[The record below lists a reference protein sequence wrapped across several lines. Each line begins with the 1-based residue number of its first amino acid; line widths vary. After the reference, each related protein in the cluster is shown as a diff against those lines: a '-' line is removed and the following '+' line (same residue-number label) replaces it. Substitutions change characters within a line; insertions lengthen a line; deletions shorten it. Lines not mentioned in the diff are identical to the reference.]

1 MFSTTNTASVSSSSS
16 SSSKHSSTS
25 SANSVTK
32 TTTAAATTTSADKN
46 QKPLYS
52 GLNSEAMARMAVYSA
67 FTQSPN
73 QLISKYKV
81 QKIIGFGSNGVV
93 LAAFFNATPVAIKII
108 YKSKTST
115 NAPVPAEIDI
125 LKQFGSNSASTHL
138 LQYIEDW
145 QDQSAFYV
153 VTELHGA
160 DWLKN
165 TGSSTLRPVTFGLT
179 HNNVFLRLS
188 LPISTGSS
196 DLWAWSYAHRAHM
209 YATTGSPILPLEPVK
224 KIVKQIENILVGQN
238 TSVRLADFGHA
249 KHASLGIKHYG
260 TLEVS
265 APEFL
270 PDSHFVSGELDGRA
284 ADVFALGIVLFSLV
298 NATGEVPSVVRQVLA
313 GQVGYAA
320 LVSCDFG
327 EYPLDEVPDLDEDG
341 WDLLFAMTRV
351 DPTTRV
357 SITQVL
363 AHPFFADVVV

>member
-1 MFSTTNTASVSSSSS
+1 
-16 SSSKHSSTS
+16 
-25 SANSVTK
+25 
-32 TTTAAATTTSADKN
+32 
-46 QKPLYS
+46 
-52 GLNSEAMARMAVYSA
+52 
-67 FTQSPN
+67 
-73 QLISKYKV
+73 
-81 QKIIGFGSNGVV
+81 
-93 LAAFFNATPVAIKII
+93 
-108 YKSKTST
+108 
-115 NAPVPAEIDI
+115 
-125 LKQFGSNSASTHL
+125 
-138 LQYIEDW
+138 
-145 QDQSAFYV
+145 
-153 VTELHGA
+153 
-160 DWLKN
+160 
-165 TGSSTLRPVTFGLT
+165 
-179 HNNVFLRLS
+179 
-188 LPISTGSS
+188 
-196 DLWAWSYAHRAHM
+196 M

-224 KIVKQIENILVGQN
+224 KIVKQVAIALAEMHSNGFYHGDIKIENILVGQN